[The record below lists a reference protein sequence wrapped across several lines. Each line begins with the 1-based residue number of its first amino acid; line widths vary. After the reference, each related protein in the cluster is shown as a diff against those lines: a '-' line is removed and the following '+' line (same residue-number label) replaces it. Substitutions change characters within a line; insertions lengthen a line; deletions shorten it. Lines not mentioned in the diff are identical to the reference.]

1 MRRILISLVILLVP
15 ALACVALYFVIK
27 PGKKPTRPDAIGS
40 VRTLAGSGAPGV
52 MDGEAGSARFDDP
65 FGVALD
71 RKGNVIVSDG
81 GNSNRIR
88 AITPTGL
95 VGTIAGSIEGFGD
108 GRLENAAFNTPSG
121 IAVDRRGN
129 IFICD
134 TSNNRIR
141 KLDVDGN
148 VSTIAGSGVAG
159 LQDGGASEARFD
171 GPIGIAIAADGTIVV
186 ADTYNDSIRRIDSE
200 GQVTTVAGS
209 GKPGFVDGASGAAL
223 FDTPCGVAVDG
234 AGNIFVA
241 DTANDAIRKITP
253 AGEVSTFAGGLHGR
267 NDGIGTEAEFNQP
280 TGIAITHDGFLF
292 VTDAASGRFRRISP
306 EGHDTT
312 YAGAGAGFGNGI
324 GSDAR
329 FNGPAGIAV
338 DREGNL
344 FVADARN
351 YLIRKIAPGSAS
363 ATEPPSEELFVQPP
377 ARHRSSDPIPV
388 IPRIS
393 ETLDDIGPSLNW
405 PLNPQEG
412 WHEVTGLAGEAR
424 GAPGGIALHHLHSGL
439 DIRGGAGEPVL
450 SIVDEKVSS
459 PLASWEYGG
468 SSEGIQVG
476 LMSYIHI
483 RVGRDKDD
491 NIQERAKFKVRV
503 DESGAIVG
511 VRPRRGARFRVGESL
526 GCVNSLYHVHLNFG
540 PWGAQANPLQFSF
553 PGLKDTIP
561 PVIEPNGI
569 EVISSSGQLLTEVK
583 DGRLVISGDVDIVV
597 TAYDK
602 FDGNNERRKLGLYKV
617 GYQLMKEDGT
627 PAPGFEQPLIN
638 IEFNRLPPD
647 DADVFVAY
655 LAGSGVSAYG
665 GETRFKYIVTNL
677 VRDGLGVDGTLRT
690 SGLPPGNY
698 TLRILAEDYAG
709 NRAGGKEIELQ
720 IAIVGR

>member
-1 MRRILISLVILLVP
+1 
-15 ALACVALYFVIK
+15 
-27 PGKKPTRPDAIGS
+27 
-40 VRTLAGSGAPGV
+40 
-52 MDGEAGSARFDDP
+52 
-65 FGVALD
+65 
-71 RKGNVIVSDG
+71 
-81 GNSNRIR
+81 
-88 AITPTGL
+88 
-95 VGTIAGSIEGFGD
+95 
-108 GRLENAAFNTPSG
+108 
-121 IAVDRRGN
+121 
-129 IFICD
+129 
-134 TSNNRIR
+134 
-141 KLDVDGN
+141 
-148 VSTIAGSGVAG
+148 
-159 LQDGGASEARFD
+159 
-171 GPIGIAIAADGTIVV
+171 
-186 ADTYNDSIRRIDSE
+186 
-200 GQVTTVAGS
+200 
-209 GKPGFVDGASGAAL
+209 
-223 FDTPCGVAVDG
+223 
-234 AGNIFVA
+234 
-241 DTANDAIRKITP
+241 
-253 AGEVSTFAGGLHGR
+253 
-267 NDGIGTEAEFNQP
+267 
-280 TGIAITHDGFLF
+280 
-292 VTDAASGRFRRISP
+292 
-306 EGHDTT
+306 
-312 YAGAGAGFGNGI
+312 
-324 GSDAR
+324 
-329 FNGPAGIAV
+329 
-338 DREGNL
+338 
-344 FVADARN
+344 
-351 YLIRKIAPGSAS
+351 
-363 ATEPPSEELFVQPP
+363 
-377 ARHRSSDPIPV
+377 
-388 IPRIS
+388 
-393 ETLDDIGPSLNW
+393 
-405 PLNPQEG
+405 
-412 WHEVTGLAGEAR
+412 
-424 GAPGGIALHHLHSGL
+424 
-439 DIRGGAGEPVL
+439 VL